1 MKKTLITIGRWRRN
15 VPTGEVVRT
24 AVLASLIAAL
34 LASSVA
40 MVSGATRIETGPRVG
55 DILVFR
61 KGIRMPT
68 DWEFTVMTTAVPVTT
83 CSLRPDIMAAEGGSL
98 VVEQRLQ
105 SPRTSQVHWAG
116 IRTSTGDSDC
126 GGSAELVVS
135 NADLQLLSNV
145 VGGPGV
151 EPHSLSAF

>member
-1 MKKTLITIGRWRRN
+1 MKKTLITIDRWRRN
-15 VPTGEVVRT
+15 VTTGEVART
-24 AVLASLIAAL
+24 AVLSTLIAAL

-40 MVSGATRIETGPRVG
+40 MVSAATRIETGPQVG

-61 KGIRMPT
+61 RGADMPA
-68 DWEFTVMTTAVPVTT
+68 DWQFTVMTTAAPAAT
-83 CSLRPDIMAAEGGSL
+83 CSLRPATMAAEGGSL

-105 SPRTSQVHWAG
+105 GPRTFQIHWAG
-116 IRTSTGDSDC
+116 IRTSADGSDC

-135 NADLQLLSNV
+135 NEDLQLLSNI

-151 EPHSLSAF
+151 EPHR

>member
-1 MKKTLITIGRWRRN
+1 MRKRLHTIGRWHRS
-15 VPTGEVVRT
+15 VITGEMARTVVF
-24 AVLASLIAAL
+24 ASLIAAL

-40 MVSGATRIETGPRVG
+40 MVSAATRIEIGPRVG

-61 KGIRMPT
+61 RGARMPT
-68 DWEFTVMTTAVPVTT
+68 DWEFTVMSTAVPAAP
-83 CSLRPDIMAAEGGSL
+83 CSLRPDIMAVEGGSL

-105 SPRTSQVHWAG
+105 SPRAFQVHWAG
-116 IRTSTGDSDC
+116 IRTSAGVSDC

-135 NADLQLLSNV
+135 YTDLQLLSNV

-151 EPHSLSAF
+151 ESHTSRAF